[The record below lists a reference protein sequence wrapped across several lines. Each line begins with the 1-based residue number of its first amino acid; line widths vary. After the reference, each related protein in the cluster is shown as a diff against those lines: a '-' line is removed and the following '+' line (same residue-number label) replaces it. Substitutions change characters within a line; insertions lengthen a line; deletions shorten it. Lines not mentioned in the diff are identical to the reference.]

1 MTVTNNDNGKH
12 GYSLFEIMVYI
23 WRGKY
28 FIGAFVAIGMILAII
43 AYALSARIYVS
54 TAVVRVG
61 KIANV
66 QLESE
71 VMIRNSV
78 LSEANLFDPAVHS
91 VYVTRNGMS
100 STGSENDLDGYLVV
114 DIVVESWNSIR
125 AANMCGKLSESLVK
139 RHGKVFNESIARL
152 RKNMK
157 DFGGDKPA
165 LALLDTYSFP
175 TTMQM
180 MTPAVDHRRVAGRFN
195 LPDVSLSYPSTYP
208 VILKL
213 LLGTFLSLFAGAVL
227 IWLMVEY
234 IRDGDWKRLMRKI
247 RR

>member
-1 MTVTNNDNGKH
+1 
-12 GYSLFEIMVYI
+12 
-23 WRGKY
+23 
-28 FIGAFVAIGMILAII
+28 
-43 AYALSARIYVS
+43 
-54 TAVVRVG
+54 
-61 KIANV
+61 
-66 QLESE
+66 

-78 LSEANLFDPAVHS
+78 LSEANLFDPAVNS
-91 VYVTRNGMS
+91 VSVTRDGMS

-152 RKNMK
+152 RNNMK
-157 DFGGDKPA
+157 DFGGDRPA

-208 VILKL
+208 VIMKL
-213 LLGTFLSLFAGAVL
+213 LLGAFFSLFAGAVL
-227 IWLMVEY
+227 IWLLVEY